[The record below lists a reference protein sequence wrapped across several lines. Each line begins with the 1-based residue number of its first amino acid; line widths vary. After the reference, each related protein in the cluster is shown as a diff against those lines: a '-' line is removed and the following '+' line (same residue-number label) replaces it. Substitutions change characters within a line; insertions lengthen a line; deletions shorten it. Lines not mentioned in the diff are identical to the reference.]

1 MGNLVRILGAAPK
14 EKNHQM
20 EKMNFLLFFFLKL
33 PLLIKGL
40 EHCCKKKEVGGI
52 TYTLKRVA
60 EGDLHLQYNCLNN
73 CVYQQKLWQGYLL
86 HLWPELSKM
95 SGGLRSL

>member
-1 MGNLVRILGAAPK
+1 MD
-14 EKNHQM
+14 
-20 EKMNFLLFFFLKL
+20 KMNFLLFFFLKL
-33 PLLIKGL
+33 PLLIKGV

-73 CVYQQKLWQGYLL
+73 CVYQQENSDKDICFTSGQSSPKCLEASDHFNLFKSEAIAATGY
-86 HLWPELSKM
+86 
-95 SGGLRSL
+95 GAV